1 MAQGDEQWK
10 KVFFTYKC
18 PLYHI
23 VSKKKMPE
31 FGPARG
37 KSLTYPGQKNNITFQ
52 KNPYQ
57 SLRNLKYECNI
68 FTTVYTVSTIHIG
81 YVLLG

>member
-1 MAQGDEQWK
+1 MNNGRRCFLLISVRCITLYQK
-10 KVFFTYKC
+10 KG
-18 PLYHI
+18 
-23 VSKKKMPE
+23 KMPE

-37 KSLTYPGQKNNITFQ
+37 KSLPYPGQKNNITFQ

-68 FTTVYTVSTIHIG
+68 FKTVYTVSTIHIG